1 LYNLI
6 KESISMK
13 AMMLTGISQMEMRD
27 IPEPLLKKPDDVKIK
42 MTAVGV
48 CGSDIHYYTRGQIGS
63 QIVKYPFTVGHEG
76 AGVVIETGKAVKRV
90 KKGDLIAIEPAMP
103 CGECDQCLSG
113 RQHTCRK
120 LKFLG
125 CPDQA
130 EGCLME
136 YIVMPE
142 ECCFPLKESLTS
154 DHGSISEP
162 LAIGVYAVKKSGGVK
177 QQKIGILGYGPIGMS
192 VMLAAKAEG
201 ADSIYVT
208 DKIDPRLSIAKKGGA
223 IFTGN
228 PLKENIAEKI
238 VQKINLGL
246 DVVFECCGQQE
257 AVDQAINILKP
268 GGKLVIVGIPEFS
281 RWSMDVDDTRRKE
294 ISIQFIRRQVD
305 CVERTL
311 ELMRTGLI
319 SIDNMITHRFPFS
332 KTKEAFDIVA
342 GYKDGVMKAMID
354 F

>member
-1 LYNLI
+1 
-6 KESISMK
+6 MK
-13 AMMLTGISQMEMRD
+13 AMMLTGIRDMEMRD
-27 IPEPLLKKPDDVKIK
+27 IPEPVLVNPKDVKIK
-42 MTAVGV
+42 MSVVGI
-48 CGSDIHYYTRGQIGS
+48 CGSDIHYYTQGNIGS

-76 AGVVIETGKAVKRV
+76 AGVVVETGPAVKRV

-103 CGECDQCLSG
+103 CWKCDQCLAG
-113 RQHTCRK
+113 RHHTCRN

-142 ECCFPLKESLTS
+142 ESCFPLTGRLTA

-177 QQKIGILGYGPIGMS
+177 GLKIGILGFGPIGMS
-192 VMLAAKAEG
+192 VMLAAKAED
-201 ADSIYVT
+201 ADSFYVT
-208 DKIDPRLSIAKKGGA
+208 DKIDPRLSIAVNEGA
-223 IFTGN
+223 YLTGN
-228 PLKENIAEKI
+228 PLHENITEKI
-238 VQKINLGL
+238 LKRAHLGM

-257 AVDQAINILKP
+257 AVDEAVEILRP
-268 GGKLVIVGIPEFS
+268 GGRLVVVGIPEFE
-281 RWSMDVDDTRRKE
+281 RWSMNVEKTRRKE

-305 CVERTL
+305 CVEHAL
-311 ELMRTGLI
+311 SLMQNVI
-319 SIDNMITHRFPFS
+319 SIENMITHRFPFEN
-332 KTKEAFDIVA
+332 TKKAFDLVSE
-342 GYKDGVMKAMID
+342 YEDGAMKVMID